1 MIVRALAI
9 ATLCAVAVGMAATPP
24 PARAQGAPDF
34 STPALPQGAATPN
47 GVPLRN
53 GNIWNGLPHQP
64 DASVDSQEQ
73 AAGVLPSQQRIDK
86 ENQELDALDRKLLEQ
101 HGVKP

>member
-1 MIVRALAI
+1 MFVRSLAI
-9 ATLCAVAVGMAATPP
+9 AARCAVAAGMAAMPS
-24 PARAQGAPDF
+24 PARAQSASDF
-34 STPALPQGAATPN
+34 PTPAVPEGTVTPN

-64 DASVDSQEQ
+64 NASVDSQEQ

-86 ENQELDALDRKLLEQ
+86 ENQELDALYRKLLQEQ
-101 HGVKP
+101 GVKP

>member
-1 MIVRALAI
+1 MIVRSLAI
-9 ATLCAVAVGMAATPP
+9 AVLCAVAAGMAATPS
-24 PARAQGAPDF
+24 PARAQGASDF
-34 STPALPQGAATPN
+34 STPAMPQGTVTPN

-73 AAGVLPSQQRIDK
+73 AAGVLPSQQRIEK
-86 ENQELDALDRKLLEQ
+86 ENQEIDALDRKLLQE
-101 HGVKP
+101 HGIKP